1 MDTTVE
7 SETPPCVAEEQADV
21 ESAVSVASEP
31 ASAPSSPRNPAELVC
46 YSVEAVLGT
55 QLSRPLT
62 RFFTASGPKEFNPI
76 YSSLSAKQTP
86 IVPSAVKAVLSEDK
100 STENFVFGQRFLP
113 EPCSKE
119 VTHPPLRPDAVNESG
134 LCSNLPQENCVMSV
148 IPTELESK
156 RCLNFPLNSGEL
168 WKPQA
173 KTEPPQPSHQA
184 FHEATFEGL
193 SADRCSVNST
203 TAGVPRS
210 SPTEPGDPSDH
221 GNLHL
226 TVSQKPIEA
235 QNELRLGSEEQC
247 STKIPDEYLADSG
260 AECKKSPQQPL
271 PCLFATPL
279 TELLKS
285 SHQPGLIKSSP
296 TSQSADGRNNQP
308 SSSFF
313 SLFAAPLGA
322 PPFPPGRSSLHSHRN
337 QRGKT
342 ETVFPKQDVPEDQPT
357 SHNLSPNPRSRCEE
371 IRRADEAQPDVSSHT
386 GTDAKHKC

>member
-7 SETPPCVAEEQADV
+7 SETPLCVAEEQADV
-21 ESAVSVASEP
+21 ESAVSDSSEP
-31 ASAPSSPRNPAELVC
+31 ASAPPSPLNPAEPVC

-62 RFFTASGPKEFNPI
+62 RLFTASGPKEFNPI
-76 YSSLSAKQTP
+76 YSSLSAKQAP
-86 IVPSAVKAVLSEDK
+86 IVPSAVKAVLSEYK
-100 STENFVFGQRFLP
+100 STENFQVKRFLP

-119 VTHPPLRPDAVNESG
+119 VTHPQLRPDTVNEPG
-134 LCSNLPQENCVMSV
+134 LCSNVPQENGVMSV
-148 IPTELESK
+148 IHTQLDSK

-168 WKPQA
+168 WKPQT
-173 KTEPPQPSHQA
+173 KTEPPQPSLQA

-203 TAGVPRS
+203 TDGVPRS
-210 SPTEPGDPSDH
+210 SPTEPSDSSDH
-221 GNLHL
+221 GNVHL
-226 TVSQKPIEA
+226 TVSQKPIETP
-235 QNELRLGSEEQC
+235 NELRLGSEEQC
-247 STKIPDEYLADSG
+247 STKNPGVDSG
-260 AECKKSPQQPL
+260 AECKKSPQQPFH
-271 PCLFATPL
+271 CLFATPL
-279 TELLKS
+279 TELVKS

-342 ETVFPKQDVPEDQPT
+342 ETVLPKQDVPEDQPT
-357 SHNLSPNPRSRCEE
+357 SHNLSPNPRRRCEE
-371 IRRADEAQPDVSSHT
+371 MRHADEAQPDVSSHT